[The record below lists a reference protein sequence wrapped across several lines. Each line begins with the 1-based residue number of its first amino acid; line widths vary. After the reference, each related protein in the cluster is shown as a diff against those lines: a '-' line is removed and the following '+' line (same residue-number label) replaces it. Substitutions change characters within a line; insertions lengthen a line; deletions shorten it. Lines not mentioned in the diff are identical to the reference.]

1 MLRDASLCDH
11 RCKALLA
18 MPPLSTLTNLRRLN
32 LSHCDSMAELPE
44 MGTLTALKEIVVDG
58 CYGMKQKSGNG
69 MYVLKPKARARL
81 PTALK
86 WDYSE

>member
-1 MLRDASLCDH
+1 
-11 RCKALLA
+11 
-18 MPPLSTLTNLRRLN
+18 
-32 LSHCDSMAELPE
+32 MAELPE